1 MFYISDMSLHY
12 RIIIIIVARSSDSE
26 SEATIIFYRCSFI
39 NLFLLSKHFLR
50 RRKTDIPE
58 TFPHDVA

>member
-1 MFYISDMSLHY
+1 M
-12 RIIIIIVARSSDSE
+12 VARSSDSE
-26 SEATIIFYRCSFI
+26 SEATIIFYGCLFI
-39 NLFLLSKHFLR
+39 YLFFLSPHFLR